1 MFTRIIT
8 KELRHKNFLEKNLDK
23 KILKKIKITRSLN
36 DLKKIS
42 SEILKG
48 RIKGRTIVKVI

>member
-1 MFTRIIT
+1 MEFFR
-8 KELRHKNFLEKNLDK
+8 KEFRQKDFE
-23 KILKKIKITRSLN
+23 KIKITRSLN